1 MLHRFGHALLVILV
15 ACLCLMP
22 ARAEASTIDLGTFST
37 GSFDITGTFDADN
50 DIALIFLELLGTAVV
65 SVEMT
70 SQLNT
75 PAGFDQILTLFGPGS
90 DFLGAFDFLGEN
102 AFGFLEPVTLA
113 AGSYVL
119 AVSHDLNYYFP
130 GSGFD
135 YALAPSGALTADIA
149 SFFGGTTCPEFLS
162 LSGDCRSRQFAG
174 TLSVQ
179 PEGGVQ
185 PVPEPGTLALL
196 MAGGAALLAR
206 RRRWKRAGASDVT
219 EH

>member
-1 MLHRFGHALLVILV
+1 MLHRFGHGLLVILV
-15 ACLCLMP
+15 ACLCLLP
-22 ARAEASTIDLGTFST
+22 ARAEAATIDLGTFST

-70 SQLNT
+70 SQLDT

-90 DFLGAFDFLGEN
+90 DFLGAFDFLGDN
-102 AFGFLEPVTLA
+102 AFGFLEPVTLS
-113 AGSYVL
+113 AGNYVL

-149 SFFGGTTCPEFLS
+149 GFFDGTTCPDFLS
-162 LSGDCRSRQFAG
+162 LSGDCRSREFAG
-174 TLSVQ
+174 TLSIQ
-179 PEGGVQ
+179 PENVQ
-185 PVPEPGTLALL
+185 PVPEPGSLVLL

-206 RRRWKRAGASDVT
+206 RRHWKRSGSSAVT
-219 EH
+219 EN